1 MRRVEHCASAC
12 LMWRWGLCGCVDRKC
27 AWSESVRSER
37 VAIRRKGGRT
47 ICGRSWGWV
56 CLSECESC
64 RGMVLRKSSHGFASV
79 ARVNGFGRCVCCDC
93 EKVVWRFGF
102 INNSFLFFCMSF

>member
-1 MRRVEHCASAC
+1 M
-12 LMWRWGLCGCVDRKC
+12 
-27 AWSESVRSER
+27 RSER

-47 ICGRSWGWV
+47 AGGCGWGWV

-79 ARVNGFGRCVCCDC
+79 ARASGFGRCV
-93 EKVVWRFGF
+93 VVAIHGLCGD
-102 INNSFLFFCMSF
+102 FLEFNL